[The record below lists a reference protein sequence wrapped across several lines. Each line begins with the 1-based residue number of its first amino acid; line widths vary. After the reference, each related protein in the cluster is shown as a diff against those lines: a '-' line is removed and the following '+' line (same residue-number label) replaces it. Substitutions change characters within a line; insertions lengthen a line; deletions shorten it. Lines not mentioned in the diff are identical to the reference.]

1 MRVLVV
7 EDEKRIRDFLK
18 ENLKP
23 DYYEIDL
30 ASDGQK
36 GLELMRLNNYDLVI
50 LDNVL
55 PKKTGLE
62 VCIEARKAQV
72 ASPILVLSV
81 LSDVKQKIALL
92 EAGADDYLAK
102 PFSFK
107 ELQARMNALL
117 RRPTTLQQEVLQ
129 IGDIRL
135 NMTTHEVTQGKRE
148 VSLTRKEFMLLRY
161 FMKNAGLV
169 LSRGM
174 LIEHVWDMNADP
186 FSNTIEAH
194 IVSLR
199 KKLGG
204 PSQKIIQTISG
215 RGYKFIK
222 NSD

>member
-72 ASPILVLSV
+72 TSPILVLSV

-117 RRPTTLQQEVLQ
+117 
-129 IGDIRL
+129 
-135 NMTTHEVTQGKRE
+135 
-148 VSLTRKEFMLLRY
+148 
-161 FMKNAGLV
+161 
-169 LSRGM
+169 
-174 LIEHVWDMNADP
+174 
-186 FSNTIEAH
+186 
-194 IVSLR
+194 
-199 KKLGG
+199 
-204 PSQKIIQTISG
+204 
-215 RGYKFIK
+215 
-222 NSD
+222 

>member
-1 MRVLVV
+1 MRVLIV

-18 ENLKP
+18 EHLKS
-23 DYYEIDL
+23 DYYEIDV
-30 ASDGQK
+30 AADGQK
-36 GLELMRLNNYDLVI
+36 GLEFMKINNYDLVI

-62 VCIEARKAQV
+62 VCTEARKAGV
-72 ASPILVLSV
+72 TSPILVLSV
-81 LSDVKQKIALL
+81 LSDSKQKIALL

-107 ELQARMNALL
+107 ELQARMTALL
-117 RRPTTLQQEVLQ
+117 RRPKIIQQDVLQ
-129 IGDIRL
+129 IQDIQL
-135 NMTTHEVTQGKRE
+135 NTATHEVLVGNKE
-148 VSLTRKEFMLLRY
+148 LLLTRKEFMLLRY
-161 FMKNAGLV
+161 FMSNVGLV

-204 PSQKIIQTISG
+204 GSQKYIQTISG
-215 RGYKFIK
+215 RGYKFLK
-222 NSD
+222 